1 MDGESD
7 GRVTVQRMQ
16 PYQARKTYVCPGCNQ
31 DIPPGLGHLVIVP
44 EQAIWPQGR
53 DSFVYKVVDGKA
65 VLTKID
71 IGNRRPGEVEVAK
84 GLVAGDVVVTD
95 GQMKIKDGAPVM
107 VLPSAPP
114 PAPAVAG
121 PTSAPKAGG

>member
-1 MDGESD
+1 MF
-7 GRVTVQRMQ
+7 GRVNVLLESR
-16 PYQARKTYVCPGCNQ
+16 PNA
-31 DIPPGLGHLVIVP
+31 VIVP

-84 GLVAGDVVVTD
+84 GLAAGDVVVTD

-114 PAPAVAG
+114 PAAG
-121 PTSAPKAGG
+121 SCGADVRTQSRR